1 MRAVPVAGGLR
12 QAGRGRC
19 AGPRRRALFL
29 PGLLPGI
36 LVVMLAEPA
45 MAADEIRGQGTVLS
59 GNEIT
64 VGTKT
69 VTLFGITAPGLKDL
83 CEINDAKLKCGIVAW
98 AELIKL
104 ADGQPVSCDSE
115 ELPAGETPAKAE
127 KPAVFATCY
136 IGETDLNEAMVR
148 SGWAKAARQQ
158 SDRYEVD
165 ENDAKESGRGLWSDH
180 ARSGGGR

>member
-104 ADGQPVSCDSE
+104 ADGQQ
-115 ELPAGETPAKAE
+115 
-127 KPAVFATCY
+127 
-136 IGETDLNEAMVR
+136 IGRAHV
-148 SGWAKAARQQ
+148 
-158 SDRYEVD
+158 
-165 ENDAKESGRGLWSDH
+165 
-180 ARSGGGR
+180 

>member
-1 MRAVPVAGGLR
+1 MAVPVSGGLR
-12 QAGRGRC
+12 DAGSR
-19 AGPRRRALFL
+19 PRAL
-29 PGLLPGI
+29 I
-36 LVVMLAEPA
+36 LRGTLIAMLAGPA

-69 VTLFGITAPGLKDL
+69 VTLFGMAAPGLKDL
-83 CEINDAKLKCGIVAW
+83 CEINEAKLKCGVVAW

-115 ELPAGETPAKAE
+115 ELPPGAPPPPSAD
-127 KPAVFATCY
+127 KPVVLATCY
-136 IGETDLNEAMVR
+136 IGETDINEAMVR
-148 SGWAKAARQQ
+148 SGWARSVPEQ

-165 ENDAKESGRGLWSDH
+165 ENDARESGRGLWADQ
-180 ARSGGGR
+180 ARNTGGRR